1 MYICGHS
8 NTSARRVEG
17 VERQLYAC
25 ASPMVHGKLEG
36 KLRVKM
42 LVDSGSE
49 MCVMSKDLWH
59 QLRGVLPMD
68 MDIRCSIGSA
78 NATHNRVFGVCHA
91 VGIDIGGVEI
101 TIPVFV
107 LEGAA
112 QDMILGRP
120 WERKARA
127 QYDTRENG
135 SLYITISTL
144 DNQRR
149 AVFCAVGVHN
159 DRNRDRVR
167 ILQRHNTLT
176 TSAEEGGD
184 DDSGDDVEE
193 IIRSPGN

>member
-1 MYICGHS
+1 M
-8 NTSARRVEG
+8 E
-17 VERQLYAC
+17 
-25 ASPMVHGKLEG
+25 
-36 KLRVKM
+36 
-42 LVDSGSE
+42 
-49 MCVMSKDLWH
+49 
-59 QLRGVLPMD
+59 
-68 MDIRCSIGSA
+68 IRCSIGSA
-78 NATHNRVFGVCHA
+78 NATHNRVFGVCHS
-91 VGIDIGGVEI
+91 VSIDIGGVEI

-127 QYDTRENG
+127 QYDNRENG

-149 AVFCAVGVHN
+149 AVFCAVGEHN

-176 TSAEEGGD
+176 TSAEEAGD

-193 IIRSPGN
+193 IIKSPGN